1 MSTTNPPETV
11 PHTPG
16 QDRHR
21 SALRRLSIACLLAL
35 IILCVGWELAWAP
48 IRPGGSWLV
57 LKVLPLL
64 AMLPGLLKSRL
75 YSFQWASMAILLY
88 FAEGSVRAT
97 SDPNPLSAQLAW
109 LEVALSTVLFG
120 SLLMYAKTFKRP
132 KTHDK
137 PSATAGVADPRA
149 GH

>member
-1 MSTTNPPETV
+1 MSTPPSPGNVTGQHPDAVETLAA
-11 PHTPG
+11 PIGSPRPIWR
-16 QDRHR
+16 Q
-21 SALRRLSIACLLAL
+21 LSIASLLAL
-35 IILCVGWELAWAP
+35 IFLCVGWELAWAP

-97 SDPNPLSAQLAW
+97 SDTNPTSVTLAW
-109 LEVALSTVLFG
+109 IETGLSTVLFCA
-120 SLLMYAKTFKRP
+120 LLMYTRAFKRP
-132 KTHDK
+132 KTAE
-137 PSATAGVADPRA
+137 PVPGN
-149 GH
+149 